1 MSNPTLTRAAR
12 ALCALCLGPLVAG
25 CAAKS
30 AISGAVVDRNGD
42 PVERVIVSLDPGDV
56 ELLTDTDGAFRINY
70 MRDETGQRVKLDRR
84 RTYTIELFRL
94 GYHVSR
100 QDVSYTR
107 GELILEPITLTED
120 TVRVEAP
127 AAEIDPGSLKERP
140 EGAGATYEGE

>member
-1 MSNPTLTRAAR
+1 MPNPPLTRAAR
-12 ALCALCLGPLVAG
+12 WLCALCLGPLIGG

-56 ELLTDTDGAFRINY
+56 ELLTDPEGAFRINY

-84 RTYTIELFRL
+84 RTYTVELFRL

-100 QDVSYTR
+100 HDVIYKR
-107 GELILEPITLTED
+107 GELILDPITLTED

-127 AAEIDPGSLKERP
+127 GVEIDPGSLKERP